1 MHFREFYF
9 LRSHRVF
16 MLLLRFFLI
25 IVLSFVNQEIT
36 LSFDVIRQVEL
47 RDIRIKS
54 TRKTIYIW
62 EPNWL
67 IEVK

>member
-1 MHFREFYF
+1 
-9 LRSHRVF
+9 